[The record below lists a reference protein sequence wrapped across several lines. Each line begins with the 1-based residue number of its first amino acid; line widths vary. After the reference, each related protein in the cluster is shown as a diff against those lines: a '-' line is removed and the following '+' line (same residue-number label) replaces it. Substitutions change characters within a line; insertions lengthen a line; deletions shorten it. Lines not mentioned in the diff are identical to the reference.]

1 MSYKQVIVVR
11 KDLKLGAGKVAAQA
25 AHASIGAML
34 KAGKAA
40 VAAWESSGSKKVV
53 LKVDGIEALMELQR
67 KAGSRKLPVFVV
79 RDAGL
84 TQTEPG
90 TVTCVG
96 IGPADEERLDEVTA
110 GLKLL

>member
-11 KDLKLGAGKVAAQA
+11 KDLKLGAGKTAAQV
-25 AHASIGAML
+25 AHASVGAML
-34 KAGKAA
+34 KAGRAA
-40 VAAWESSGSKKVV
+40 VATWESSGSKKVV

-67 KAGSRKLPVFVV
+67 KAGSRKLPTFVV

-84 TQTEPG
+84 TQTAPG